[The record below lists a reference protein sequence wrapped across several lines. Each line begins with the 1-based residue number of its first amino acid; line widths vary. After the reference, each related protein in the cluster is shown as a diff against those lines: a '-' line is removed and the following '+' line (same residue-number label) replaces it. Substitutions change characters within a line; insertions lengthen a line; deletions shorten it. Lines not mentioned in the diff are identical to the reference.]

1 MVRDAALGSLVAA
14 LIFVGCSSGHREPQP
29 PSSALTYEGT
39 IGSNPQPMEAPPQ
52 EKPSAGPRLV
62 RRDAEMT
69 RKLDQSAITSATES
83 NPRALREPAIGGG
96 PPPTVEPTTSIPSP
110 PATLSFPPRAG
121 VDAALAVVPRSV
133 PAGHLDRDR
142 LEEPL
147 RDRARFVR
155 CAVPRNAEVH
165 VDAVIYNG
173 AAVGVDVRANPRDLA
188 LEFCVEQV
196 VRETSWVQ
204 EPAVNRVSLKL

>member
-1 MVRDAALGSLVAA
+1 MVRDAALGGLVAA

-39 IGSNPQPMEAPPQ
+39 VGSNPQPMEAPPQ

-69 RKLDQSAITSATES
+69 RKLDQSAITSTTES
-83 NPRALREPAIGGG
+83 NPRALREPEIGGG
-96 PPPTVEPTTSIPSP
+96 PPPTVEPSTSIPSP
-110 PATLSFPPRAG
+110 PATPSFPPRAG
-121 VDAALAVVPRSV
+121 VEAALAVVPRGV
-133 PAGHLDRDR
+133 PAGHLDRDK
-142 LEEPL
+142 LEGPM

-155 CAVPRNAEVH
+155 CAVPKGADIQI
-165 VDAVIYNG
+165 DAVIYNG
-173 AAVGVDVRANPRDLA
+173 AAVGVDVRADPREPA